1 MLRIIRAILI
11 VLTTVTV
18 AISAGI
24 CTVVYRLNNG
34 AAEEA
39 IERVSREAFG
49 ATAKLAGPV
58 TVKPFPQLV
67 VHIPAVRF
75 VDPQSGRQM
84 GSIESARLN
93 VAMWSLP
100 LGAIRVSEGVVTG
113 AKGEIT
119 LNGVSIKSIF
129 ENSLGALT
137 FPKGLRLGTMRFEQS
152 ELTVRVLEGGAESR
166 YVLGNLSAGFEGL
179 SPEMR
184 GAVTWSA
191 DVRKVAA
198 EETPAANGQQ
208 PQTAQTEGAPAAGQA
223 EEAPNAS
230 ADAPKV
236 AAEETSA
243 ANEQQPQTAQTEGA
257 PAAGQDEEAPKASA
271 DVPKVVAEEAPA
283 ANDQLQTA
291 QTEGAPAAGQ
301 AEESL
306 KASPNA
312 TLRLPEWARAF
323 EGFQQGLFNG
333 SATLSLSASSRVA
346 TLENAQVSLQGQAS
360 EGKVLAAGRAVRF
373 GVHGPAILVSRA
385 ALTIARPD
393 RSPSD
398 IRIDIEDMRYEKG
411 VFQSP
416 RSRIQ
421 LTEKSA
427 ERMTVVDL
435 AGRLEGDVAARK
447 LICPDFEGTVAV
459 SGDPT
464 LPGDFSA
471 RMKGVVQVDGE
482 HAAGVDLKGQL
493 AGAPVAFAGTLT
505 AFPDKPTLR
514 GRLSIGKLDF
524 AALPAPRS
532 MDWMQHFV
540 FDGTVDLTNV
550 RYRTFA
556 ARDLTGKLRLK
567 DGVLTLED
575 GAFESAAG
583 VVRVSGS
590 INQHARWSASGRAD
604 ALEVTALATL
614 FGEKA
619 PVYGALAGTFAAEGE
634 GWNLRA
640 SGTGKLSSGAYQGLD
655 AKGVHDAI
663 LSGVDWSS
671 TRSDEA
677 TVIQNAS
684 GTWSFADGVL
694 RVENFSAN
702 SVDMRA
708 EGAFAVKTA
717 KGEQQGA
724 LQFHFPAMDG
734 TPALS
739 INGKLT
745 GTVFIPVWQF
755 DYAPPRAEMRKFRS
769 LMPLREPEAGAAP
782 ESQPADEGDLAER
795 IEETVKDAWGA
806 VKKLF

>member
-208 PQTAQTEGAPAAGQA
+208 PQTAQTEGAPAAGQ
-223 EEAPNAS
+223 
-230 ADAPKV
+230 
-236 AAEETSA
+236 
-243 ANEQQPQTAQTEGA
+243 
-257 PAAGQDEEAPKASA
+257 DEEAPKASA

-306 KASPNA
+306 KASPDA

-604 ALEVTALATL
+604 ALEVTALAAL

-634 GWNLRA
+634 GWNLKA

-717 KGEQQGA
+717 EGEQQGA

-769 LMPLREPEAGAAP
+769 LMPVREPEAGAAP

>member
-1 MLRIIRAILI
+1 M
-11 VLTTVTV
+11 
-18 AISAGI
+18 
-24 CTVVYRLNNG
+24 
-34 AAEEA
+34 
-39 IERVSREAFG
+39 
-49 ATAKLAGPV
+49 
-58 TVKPFPQLV
+58 
-67 VHIPAVRF
+67 
-75 VDPQSGRQM
+75 
-84 GSIESARLN
+84 
-93 VAMWSLP
+93 
-100 LGAIRVSEGVVTG
+100 
-113 AKGEIT
+113 
-119 LNGVSIKSIF
+119 
-129 ENSLGALT
+129 
-137 FPKGLRLGTMRFEQS
+137 
-152 ELTVRVLEGGAESR
+152 
-166 YVLGNLSAGFEGL
+166 
-179 SPEMR
+179 
-184 GAVTWSA
+184 
-191 DVRKVAA
+191 
-198 EETPAANGQQ
+198 
-208 PQTAQTEGAPAAGQA
+208 
-223 EEAPNAS
+223 
-230 ADAPKV
+230 
-236 AAEETSA
+236 
-243 ANEQQPQTAQTEGA
+243 
-257 PAAGQDEEAPKASA
+257 
-271 DVPKVVAEEAPA
+271 
-283 ANDQLQTA
+283 
-291 QTEGAPAAGQ
+291 
-301 AEESL
+301 
-306 KASPNA
+306 
-312 TLRLPEWARAF
+312 
-323 EGFQQGLFNG
+323 
-333 SATLSLSASSRVA
+333 
-346 TLENAQVSLQGQAS
+346 
-360 EGKVLAAGRAVRF
+360 LAAGRAVRF

-604 ALEVTALATL
+604 ALEVTALAAL
-614 FGEKA
+614 FGEKT

-634 GWNLRA
+634 GWNLKA
-640 SGTGKLSSGAYQGLD
+640 GGTGKLSSGAYQGLD

-717 KGEQQGA
+717 EGEQQGA